1 MRIRPPFAYA
11 GGKFYALGDLL
22 PIIHAIPHRVYVE
35 PFGGSGVVLLNKTPS
50 PVEVFNDAN
59 PLLVNCLRVIAEP
72 ETFRRLVIRL
82 ALLPYS
88 RRLYE
93 QFRRA
98 MGEEADPVDRAA
110 MWFYVVSP
118 SFSGIAGGSW
128 RFVVGE
134 STRRMAHT
142 VSTYLS
148 AVENLEAVHHRLRG
162 VRITCLDFEEVME
175 AYDSEETLF
184 FVDPPYIGLDY
195 YSSPFPLSEHRRLVR
210 TLLRLRGSWVMTCY
224 DHPVYLPLEQV
235 AEKRTRRLALFM
247 VGRTRVIARSI
258 AMGRLGD
265 GFQERVGGYRRET
278 IFIRRSGI
286 QRVKPDRLL

>member
-148 AVENLEAVHHRLRG
+148 AVENLEA
-162 VRITCLDFEEVME
+162 
-175 AYDSEETLF
+175 YDSEETLF